1 MPLVAPV
8 GHLQL
13 VFVADELSCTG
24 GGLSSWQEVISTE
37 VVESSR
43 ETLKT
48 RLDAYLCDLL

>member
-1 MPLVAPV
+1 MVALV

-13 VFVADELSCTG
+13 VFIADELSCTG
-24 GGLSSWQEVISTE
+24 GGLSTWQEVISTE
-37 VVESSR
+37 VVESPR